1 MKSDHMMSVTEVSN
15 HHSLF
20 LEVFIVVEFENHL
33 WNAIMLQIQG
43 KAMIVKKVHPNSW
56 IFVRLGA

>member
-15 HHSLF
+15 HHSLL

-33 WNAIMLQIQG
+33 WNAIMPSNPDLL
-43 KAMIVKKVHPNSW
+43 VKKHTSM
-56 IFVRLGA
+56 ICR